1 MTFNSIRTQTSNAGG
16 EPQEKTKI
24 YRFDVFRGRETDD
37 GKIEKIVSVG
47 HATLYEGSATYTIYL
62 RMFLKDQFYLL
73 PEREFGKPHD
83 MVILTR
89 EPSNLPGK
97 RFFWNR
103 IGTAKL
109 LSDSNSGVMRLDFDL
124 LHGTALFLSF
134 HDSTVKEQ
142 NDSAA

>member
-1 MTFNSIRTQTSNAGG
+1 MNTNQQIKQNNAADFA
-16 EPQEKTKI
+16 PQEKTKI
-24 YRFDVFRGRETDD
+24 YRFDVFRGQERDD

-62 RMFLKDQFYLL
+62 KMLLKDHFFLL

-97 RFFWNR
+97 KYFWNR

-109 LSDSNSGVMRLDFDL
+109 LSDQNSGIMKLDFDL
-124 LHGTALFLSF
+124 IDTALFLSF
-134 HDSTVKEQ
+134 HDSSVKEQ

>member
-1 MTFNSIRTQTSNAGG
+1 MNANIVGRQNVASL

-24 YRFDVFRGRETDD
+24 YRFDVFRGRKRED
-37 GKIEKIVSVG
+37 GSIEKLASVG

-89 EPSNLPGK
+89 EPSSLPGK

-109 LSDSNSGVMRLDFDL
+109 LSEQSAGLMQLDFDL
-124 LHGTALFLSF
+124 LQGTELYLSF

-142 NDSAA
+142 NNSAA